1 MRRVADGVPN
11 NWVSVFRGSAWE
23 WSERRQQFYYH
34 AFTKVTPATR
44 SWQWPHTGHL

>member
-1 MRRVADGVPN
+1 MADGVPN

-34 AFTKVTPATR
+34 AFTKVRPAP
-44 SWQWPHTGHL
+44 SS